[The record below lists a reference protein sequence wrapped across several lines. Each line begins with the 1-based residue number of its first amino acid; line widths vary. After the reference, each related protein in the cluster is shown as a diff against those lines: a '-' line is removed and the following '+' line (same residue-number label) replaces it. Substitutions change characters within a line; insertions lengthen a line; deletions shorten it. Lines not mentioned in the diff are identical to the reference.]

1 MSIAIDPT
9 PMSTPTTDG
18 RQKRRLANL
27 RRLLSPRHVAFVGGQ
42 GVAVPIELCQK
53 AGFSGKIWPVNPKYP
68 EIAGLPCFKTLAD
81 LPEPPDAVFLA
92 VPREITV
99 EMVGEL
105 ARMGAGG
112 VVCYAAGFAEVGGE
126 GEDLQ
131 KALVAAAGD
140 LAVVGPNCYGLLN
153 YVDGVAMFASGP
165 GWARSKG
172 GVALVMQSGNIALNL
187 TNHQRSV
194 PLSYVITCGNQAV
207 LDIADYIECLADDP
221 LVTVIGLYMEGMP
234 DAARF
239 ARAALKALQ
248 AGKPVVALKAGNSEL
263 GSKLAMSHTSSLAGN
278 DKLYSTLFERL
289 GVVRVRE
296 LSELLE
302 TAKLLSISGAPE
314 NNRLVVF
321 TCSGGDS
328 LMTADRSAEVG
339 VELPHFPAKTAASL
353 REQLPNFATVNNPLD
368 YNTSLWGRK
377 DQLEKCFETAL
388 HGDYDAAML
397 VIDFP
402 IDDKSGYDA
411 CFVATD
417 AVIRAGK
424 IHGKPALVTSSLSEL
439 MPIEAR
445 DHIIKSGGTPL
456 QGLQTAIDAF
466 AGAARFGRRRRELMR
481 PGAIEAALLPS
492 LPPPSATTRLLGE
505 AEGKAALRAYGL
517 TVPEGRLATA
527 AEAAQA
533 GAALGFPV
541 VAKLAEPVL
550 AHKTE
555 AGAVKLNLK
564 SAEEL
569 KAALASIGENL
580 SRYKPGAKPERFLI
594 ERMVSD
600 VVAELIVGV
609 KRDAQFGLI
618 LVVGAGGIL
627 VEMVEDAATLLLPAT
642 REDVAKAIAGLKIAK
657 LLKGYR
663 GKPAGDIEAVVDAV
677 MAIAGYANAHRD
689 KLVELDVNPL
699 MVLPKGRGVM
709 AVDALVVTGA

>member
-1 MSIAIDPT
+1 MNIAIDPT
-9 PMSTPTTDG
+9 PMSAPDD

-27 RRLLSPRHVAFVGGQ
+27 RRLLSPRHVAFIGGQ

-92 VPREITV
+92 VPREMTV

-126 GEDLQ
+126 GIELQ
-131 KALVAAAGD
+131 KALVTNAGD

-165 GWARSKG
+165 GWARSQG

-207 LDIADYIECLADDP
+207 FDIADYIECLADDP
-221 LVTVIGLYMEGMP
+221 HVSVIGLYMEGMP

-239 ARAALKALQ
+239 ARSALKALK

-278 DKLYSTLFERL
+278 DKLYSTLFDRL

-302 TAKLLSISGAPE
+302 TAKLLSIGGVPAD
-314 NNRLVVF
+314 NRLVVF

-339 VELPHFPAKTAASL
+339 VELPNFPPKTAASL
-353 REQLPNFATVNNPLD
+353 RAQLPNFATVNNPLD
-368 YNTSLWGRK
+368 YNTSLWGHK
-377 DQLEKCFETAL
+377 DKLETCFETAL

-411 CFVATD
+411 CFIATD

-456 QGLQTAIDAF
+456 QGLQTAIDSF
-466 AGAARFGRRRRELMR
+466 AGAARFGRRHRELTA
-481 PGAIEAALLPS
+481 PGALEAALLPS
-492 LPPPSATTRLLGE
+492 LPPVPAKTRLLGE
-505 AEGKAALRAYGL
+505 AEGKAALKAHGL
-517 TVPEGRLATA
+517 TVPEGRLASA
-527 AEAAQA
+527 ADAAAA

-564 SAEEL
+564 SADEL
-569 KAALASIGENL
+569 KAAVAAIGENL
-580 SRYKPGAKPERFLI
+580 GRYKPGAKAERFLI

-609 KRDAQFGLI
+609 KRDPQFGLV

-627 VEMVEDAATLLLPAT
+627 VEMVEDAATLLLPVV
-642 REDVAKAIAGLKIAK
+642 RQDVARAIGGLKIAK

-663 GKPAGDIEAVVDAV
+663 GKSAGDIEAAVDAV
-677 MAIAGYANAHRD
+677 MAIAGYAYAQRD

-699 MVLPKGRGVM
+699 MVLAQGKGVV
-709 AVDALVVTGA
+709 AVDALVVMGA

>member
-1 MSIAIDPT
+1 MNELAVS
-9 PMSTPTTDG
+9 G
-18 RQKRRLANL
+18 RNDRHARRLKNL
-27 RRLLSPRHVAFVGGQ
+27 QRLLKPRHVAFIGGKNLSLAINLSLKH
-42 GVAVPIELCQK
+42 GF
-53 AGFSGKIWPVNPKYP
+53 AGKLWVVHPKYD
-68 EIAGLPCFKTLAD
+68 EICGVKCYRSVAD
-81 LPEPPDAVFLA
+81 LPEPPDASFIGVN
-92 VPREITV
+92 RELTIDV
-99 EMVGEL
+99 VRDL
-105 ARMGAGG
+105 DAAGAGG
-112 VVCYAAGFAEVGGE
+112 AVAYAAGYAEVGGE
-126 GEDLQ
+126 GIELQ
-131 KALVAAAGD
+131 RRLVEAAGD
-140 LAVVGPNCYGLLN
+140 LAVSGPNCYGLLN
-153 YVDGVAMFASGP
+153 YLDGVYMFASGF
-165 GWARSKG
+165 GGERRER
-172 GVALVMQSGNIALNL
+172 GVAFVGQSGNISLNL
-187 TNHQRSV
+187 TINERSV
-194 PLSYVITCGNQAV
+194 PFAYMITCGNQAILEV
-207 LDIADYIECLADDP
+207 ADYVDALCEDP
-221 LVTVIGLYMEGMP
+221 RVTAIGLYIEGLKNIP
-234 DAARF
+234 AF
-239 ARAALKALQ
+239 ARACAKAFER
-248 AGKPVVALKAGNSEL
+248 GIPIVALKAGRSEL
-263 GSKLAMSHTSSLAGN
+263 GARLAMSHTSSLSGN
-278 DKLYSTLFERL
+278 DRLYDALFRRL
-289 GVVRVRE
+289 GIIRVHATDE
-296 LSELLE
+296 MLE
-302 TAKLLSISGAPE
+302 TLKLVSTMKPWPGDNLA
-314 NNRLVVF
+314 VF
-321 TCSGGDS
+321 TCSGGES
-328 LMTADRSAEVG
+328 LMTADVAADEGIR
-339 VELPHFPAKTAASL
+339 LPPPSKAQHDSL
-353 REQLPNFATVNNPLD
+353 RGQLPNFATIANPLD

-466 AGAARFGRRRRELMR
+466 AGAARFGRRHRELMR

-492 LPPPSATTRLLGE
+492 LPPPSVTTRLLGE
-505 AEGKAALRAYGL
+505 AEGKAALKAYGL

-533 GAALGFPV
+533 GATLGFPV

-580 SRYKPGAKPERFLI
+580 SRYKPGAKAERFLI

-609 KRDAQFGLI
+609 KRDPQFGLV

-627 VEMVEDAATLLLPAT
+627 VEMVEDAATLLLPTT
-642 REDVAKAIAGLKIAK
+642 REDVARAIAGLKIAK

-663 GKPAGDIEAVVDAV
+663 GKPAGDIEAAVDAV
-677 MAIAGYANAHRD
+677 MAIAGYANGHRD

-699 MVLPKGRGVM
+699 MVLPKGKGVM

>member
-1 MSIAIDPT
+1 M
-9 PMSTPTTDG
+9 
-18 RQKRRLANL
+18 
-27 RRLLSPRHVAFVGGQ
+27 
-42 GVAVPIELCQK
+42 
-53 AGFSGKIWPVNPKYP
+53 
-68 EIAGLPCFKTLAD
+68 
-81 LPEPPDAVFLA
+81 
-92 VPREITV
+92 TV

-112 VVCYAAGFAEVGGE
+112 AVCYAAGFAEVGGE
-126 GEDLQ
+126 GKELQ

-165 GWARSKG
+165 GWSRSKG

-221 LVTVIGLYMEGMP
+221 HVTVIGLYMEGMP

-239 ARAALKALQ
+239 ARAALKALK

-278 DKLYSTLFERL
+278 DKLYSTLFDRL

-314 NNRLVVF
+314 RNRIVVF

-328 LMTADRSAEVG
+328 LMTADRAAEVG
-339 VELPHFPAKTAASL
+339 VELPQFPAKTAASL
-353 REQLPNFATVNNPLD
+353 RDQLPNFASVSNPLD
-368 YNTSLWGRK
+368 YNTSLWGNK
-377 DQLEKCFETAL
+377 EKLEQCFETAL

-402 IDDKSGYDA
+402 VDDKSGYDA

-417 AVIRAGK
+417 AVIRAGR

-439 MPIEAR
+439 MPVEAR
-445 DHIIKSGGTPL
+445 DHVIKSGGTPL
-456 QGLQTAIDAF
+456 QGLQTAIDSF
-466 AGAARFGRRRRELMR
+466 AGAARFGRRRGELTK

-492 LPPPSATTRLLGE
+492 LPPLPATTRLLGE
-505 AEGKAALRAYGL
+505 AEGKAALKAHGL
-517 TVPEGRLATA
+517 TVPEGRLVGV
-527 AEAAQA
+527 AEAASA
-533 GAALGFPV
+533 ATALGFPV

-564 SAEEL
+564 NAEDV
-569 KAALASIGENL
+569 KAALASITGNL
-580 SRYKPGAKPERFLI
+580 ERYRSGTRPERFLI

-609 KRDAQFGLI
+609 KRDPQFGLV

-627 VEMVEDAATLLLPAT
+627 VEMVEDAATLLLPTA
-642 REDVAKAIAGLKIAK
+642 REDVAKAIASLKVAK
-657 LLKGYR
+657 LLEGYR
-663 GKPAGDIEAVVDAV
+663 GKPAGDVEAAIDAV
-677 MAIAGYANAHRD
+677 MAIATYAYAQRD
-689 KLVELDVNPL
+689 KLAELDVNPL
-699 MVLPKGRGVM
+699 MVLPRGKGVM
-709 AVDALVVTGA
+709 AVDALVVMGA